1 MATEH
6 IDLNG
11 TEQQIGV
18 SVGSILLFAGQDIP
32 RGWMLCD
39 GTALS
44 RTLYPALY
52 HALGTTSGSGDGETT
67 FSLPTLAGPAPN
79 LRYIIYV
86 GD

>member
-11 TEQQIGV
+11 AEQQTGV
-18 SVGSILLFAGQDIP
+18 SVGSVILYAGQDIP
-32 RGWMLCD
+32 REWMLCD

-52 HALGTTSGSGDGETT
+52 RALGVQSGSGDGETT
-67 FSLPTLAGPAPN
+67 FNLPTLVGPAPN

-86 GD
+86 GA

>member
-1 MATEH
+1 MTTEH

-18 SVGSILLFAGQDIP
+18 SVGSLLLFAGRDVP

-39 GTALS
+39 GTVLA
-44 RTLYPALY
+44 RALYPALY
-52 HALGTTSGSGDGETT
+52 RALGTTYGSGDSPMT
-67 FSLPTLAGPAPN
+67 FALPTLAGPAPN